1 MRQENSV
8 LLKPW
13 NAIVGLGD
21 PSQMGDHVK
30 PTKAH
35 VGALSRLQQLNFFVW
50 LVDRCTRSRSRS
62 FRFCSV

>member
-35 VGALSRLQQLNFFVW
+35 VGALSRLKQLNFFV
-50 LVDRCTRSRSRS
+50 
-62 FRFCSV
+62 